1 MPDLR
6 RDTSPL
12 VEQFVLAGKTLYRA
26 RLLAGSEDHAVRGCR
41 RLEAQKIFC
50 SPVEI
55 GTWSGTR

>member
-1 MPDLR
+1 MIKALEGFEFDGMGN
-6 RDTSPL
+6 
-12 VEQFVLAGKTLYRA
+12 GKTLYRA